1 MALPSVLTTDELRHL
16 QPHVSYI
23 LSRLVQVNVF
33 YILPSSGLHP
43 ENPRTLPREIFYQT
57 ERETS
62 APHIEQSEVS
72 TAEVPKKKGRP
83 SRREKMQRGKDAL
96 KTLDKWLDTMNDVSP
111 NHGGPST
118 SAPARIK
125 THVLMSN
132 YPTTSRQHY
141 QKQKSELLDNLIT
154 EPVSDGQQILKRA
167 NEAMVARLR
176 KIDRMA
182 AERGLEV
189 GGEGGE
195 RTGLERVERAAAQLA
210 DGSLR
215 GGILDLLDGGG
226 LSP

>member
-1 MALPSVLTTDELRHL
+1 MALPSVLPTDELRPL

-23 LSRLVQVNVF
+23 LSRLVQANVF

-43 ENPRTLPREIFYQT
+43 ENPRTLPREIFYQA
-57 ERETS
+57 EREIS
-62 APHIEQSEVS
+62 APRSEVS

-96 KTLDKWLDTMNDVSP
+96 KTLDKWLDTMTDVSP
-111 NHGGPST
+111 SHGGPST

-125 THVLMSN
+125 THVLMSH

-154 EPVSDGQQILKRA
+154 EPVSDGQHILKRA

-210 DGSLR
+210 EGSLR